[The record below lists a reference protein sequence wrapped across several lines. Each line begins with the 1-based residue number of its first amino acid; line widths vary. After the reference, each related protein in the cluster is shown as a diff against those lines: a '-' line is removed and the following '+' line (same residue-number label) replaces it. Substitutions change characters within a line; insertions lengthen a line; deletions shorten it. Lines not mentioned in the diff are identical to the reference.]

1 MRCRRVACV
10 AVSDGLMLYAADIT
24 TADYVTGAFLAL
36 DAAEPVDDVWWLS
49 VYGIYRERPCAAA
62 PTMND

>member
-1 MRCRRVACV
+1 
-10 AVSDGLMLYAADIT
+10 MLYAADIT